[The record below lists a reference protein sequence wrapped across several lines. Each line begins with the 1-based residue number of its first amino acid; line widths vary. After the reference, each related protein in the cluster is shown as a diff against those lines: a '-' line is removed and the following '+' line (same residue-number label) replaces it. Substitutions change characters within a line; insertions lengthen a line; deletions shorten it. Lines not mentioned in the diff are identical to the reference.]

1 MWWVEGSR
9 LRSTANPI
17 SADSREKASQAPFAV
32 SLFAGINTE
41 CLLRGLICLCRAG
54 KQASW
59 KGPLCLLYTRR
70 TGRTG
75 RGLLGASSGGVRGP
89 LHLWG
94 CRNMPRTKERHWL
107 PHHLPQPSTPAPPPK
122 SSALR
127 ILIPEYLAAPSMATV
142 ALPPR
147 VPSASFLPAPSPCS
161 PLPSPESGPQRGE
174 WHTLRADGQSIHPP
188 RRGVQAFTSTD
199 TKPHRGQSPK
209 MTRLCSSLGHH
220 VDSRISE
227 KSCS

>member
-9 LRSTANPI
+9 LRSTANPV

-32 SLFAGINTE
+32 SLFAGINAE
-41 CLLRGLICLCRAG
+41 CLLRALICHCRAG

-75 RGLLGASSGGVRGP
+75 RGLLGASSRGVSGP

-107 PHHLPQPSTPAPPPK
+107 PHHLPQPSPPK

-147 VPSASFLPAPSPCS
+147 AASASFLPAPSPRS
-161 PLPSPESGPQRGE
+161 PLPSPEPGPQRGVG
-174 WHTLRADGQSIHPP
+174 TPLRQMASPSILQ
-188 RRGVQAFTSTD
+188 GGA
-199 TKPHRGQSPK
+199 
-209 MTRLCSSLGHH
+209 TRLSPAQTP
-220 VDSRISE
+220 SRTE
-227 KSCS
+227 ARTPK

>member
-9 LRSTANPI
+9 LRRTANPV
-17 SADSREKASQAPFAV
+17 SADSREKASQAPIAV
-32 SLFAGINTE
+32 SLFAGINSE
-41 CLLRGLICLCRAG
+41 CLLRALICRCRAG

-59 KGPLCLLYTRR
+59 KGPLCLLYMRR

-94 CRNMPRTKERHWL
+94 CRNMSRTKERHWL
-107 PHHLPQPSTPAPPPK
+107 PHHLPQPSPPCPLLLCTENSDPRIPC
-122 SSALR
+122 SSFHGNSH
-127 ILIPEYLAAPSMATV
+127 P
-142 ALPPR
+142 
-147 VPSASFLPAPSPCS
+147 PSPCC
-161 PLPSPESGPQRGE
+161 LCLFPSCSFSLQPTPVPRARPPEGS
-174 WHTLRADGQSIHPP
+174 WHTPWADGQSIHPP
-188 RRGVQAFTSTD
+188 RRGNQAFASAD
-199 TKPHRGQSPK
+199 TKPHRGQNPK
-209 MTRLCSSLGHH
+209 MTRLCSSPGHH